1 MKRLLAMSAL
11 CGATILS
18 ASAVT
23 FKDHD
28 ALNNTLNSGNPSVSG
43 NFNIAAGDGD
53 AGDVFGYS
61 SAGYTIT
68 SATATFGITAEGTP
82 TKAFSVDLGPAGVD
96 FNSGNF
102 TSSFTYGLTDNVF
115 GSATLEADL
124 AADGSLNYTITR
136 SSGTFKVTF
145 ANLDVIAAEK
155 TQGGPNGE
163 PTPDAGSTF
172 ALMGLAAAGICAAR
186 RKVAGK

>member
-1 MKRLLAMSAL
+1 MSVAYQGSSEAMISDEKNYMKRLLAMSAL

-28 ALNNTLNSGNPSVSG
+28 ALNNTLNSGNSSVSG

-61 SAGYTIT
+61 SAAYTIT

-82 TKAFSVDLGPAGVD
+82 GKSFSVDLGPA
-96 FNSGNF
+96 
-102 TSSFTYGLTDNVF
+102 
-115 GSATLEADL
+115 
-124 AADGSLNYTITR
+124 
-136 SSGTFKVTF
+136 
-145 ANLDVIAAEK
+145 
-155 TQGGPNGE
+155 
-163 PTPDAGSTF
+163 
-172 ALMGLAAAGICAAR
+172 
-186 RKVAGK
+186 